1 MLLFFTIIAFLVGMT
16 RYVIVA
22 LICLSLKA
30 SDVQHLFMCLLAICI
45 SYSVKFSAR
54 LAIGLS
60 FLVIMIIFFS
70 TEV

>member
-30 SDVQHLFMCLLAICI
+30 SDVQHLFMCLLAICV
-45 SYSVKFSAR
+45 SYLVKFSAR
-54 LAIGLS
+54 LATGLC
-60 FLVIMIIFFS
+60 FGHYDDFFN
-70 TEV
+70 